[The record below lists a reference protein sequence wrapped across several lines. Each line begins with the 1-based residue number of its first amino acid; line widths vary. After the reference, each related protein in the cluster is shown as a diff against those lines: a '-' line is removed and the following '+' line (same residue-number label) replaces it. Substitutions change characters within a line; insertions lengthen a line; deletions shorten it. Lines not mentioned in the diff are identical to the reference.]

1 MEILSPRN
9 GEVVT
14 FQVVELLGRNAT
26 PNKVLWCQLGSRSY
40 QFGTDASG
48 CFTQKIVLD
57 RGDNTIVV
65 HGGQAPLEVHVR
77 YEEET
82 PKRIWVELVWN
93 TDGTDI
99 DLHVLEPDGDVV
111 YYGHKESDSGG
122 RLDVDDTDGFGP
134 EHYTLGEMPGD
145 RPIPGQYLVWA
156 NYYGGRGGTT
166 CTVRWRVDDGPMESR
181 EVRLRENKP
190 GVLEPHEMLDH
201 SLQLPYAQHVT
212 SIDLPAEPA
221 FRQGAPTAPRPEPV
235 AAPVL
240 APAAPAVA
248 ASPGA
253 TPVLV
258 LANETGK
265 TLKMRVSTTVG
276 RRMLQ
281 VFGDDARFFSDAQFS
296 VSCDEGG
303 KWSAMHNSSAP
314 NATMVNGQPLAGA
327 QDLNDGDVL
336 AVGNPAKGIIKLPL
350 TVRFE

>member
-14 FQVVELLGRNAT
+14 FQVVELSGRNAT

-65 HGGQAPLEVHVR
+65 HGGQAPLEVSLR

-82 PKRIWVELVWN
+82 PKRIWVELVWD

-99 DLHVLEPDGDVV
+99 DLHVLEPDGEMV
-111 YYGHKESDSGG
+111 YFGQKESAKGG
-122 RLDVDDTDGFGP
+122 RLDVDDMNGFGP
-134 EHYTLGEMPGD
+134 EHYTLGEMPVD
-145 RPIPGQYLVWA
+145 RPIPGRYVVWV
-156 NYYGGRGGTT
+156 NYYRGCGVTT
-166 CTVRWRVDDGPMESR
+166 CTVRWRVDGGSLESR
-181 EVRLRENKP
+181 EATLRENRP
-190 GVLEPHEMLDH
+190 GALDPHELADQT
-201 SLQLPYAQHVT
+201 LQLPFAQFIT

-221 FRQGAPTAPRPEPV
+221 FQQAAPAAPRPEPV

-248 ASPGA
+248 ARPR

-258 LANETGK
+258 LTNETGK

-281 VFGDDARFFSDAQFS
+281 GFGDDARFFSDAQFS
-296 VSCDEGG
+296 VSCDESG
-303 KWSAMHNSSAP
+303 KWSVRHNSGAP
-314 NATMVNGQPLAGA
+314 NATMVNGQPLTAA